1 MDVFEAIK
9 GRRSIRSYKKQD
21 VPVDIVNK
29 LVEAAIMAPSAG
41 NVQPYQLVI
50 VRSEKTRQQ
59 LSKAAFNQ
67 KTLLDAP
74 VVIVVCVDE
83 KQASKKYGDR
93 GKKLYCIQDTAAST
107 QNILLAAYSLGLG
120 TCWIG
125 AFNDDDAK
133 KAVNAPKEMRP
144 VAIIPVGY
152 PNESPEQRSR
162 RSFDEVVFKET
173 F

>member
-21 VPVDIVNK
+21 LPDDIVKK
-29 LVEAAIMAPSAG
+29 LVETAIMAPSAG
-41 NVQPYQLVI
+41 NIHPYQLVI
-50 VRSEKTRQQ
+50 VRSEKIRSQ

-67 KTLLDAP
+67 KMLLEVP

-83 KQASKKYGDR
+83 KQASKKYADR
-93 GKKLYCIQDTAAST
+93 GKKLYCIQDSAAVI

-125 AFNDDDAK
+125 AFNEDDAK
-133 KAVNAPKEMRP
+133 KALNAPKEMRP

-152 PNESPEQRSR
+152 PNESPQQTSR